1 MEVFLLNSS
10 GADTR
15 EPASGQSKYDAPM
28 RRKALK
34 TKRLRDEVS

>member
-15 EPASGQSKYDAPM
+15 EPARGQSKYGAPM

-34 TKRLRDEVS
+34 TKRLRYAVL